1 MIEVIEY
8 ETLLSGGA
16 FGCSAVLCPFGNRQY
31 LILMFHGQKPTI
43 HGQNGMKTVFTVC
56 YRHSRQTCI
65 AVTYLNGGKLM
76 RHFYFRLIFG
86 IVWLAAAVVS
96 TVRSNISF
104 AALYAVLGI
113 VFLWSAYSIRKK
125 EKDEDNDQ

>member
-1 MIEVIEY
+1 MNG
-8 ETLLSGGA
+8 L
-16 FGCSAVLCPFGNRQY
+16 F
-31 LILMFHGQKPTI
+31 FHGQKPAI
-43 HGQNGMKTVFTVC
+43 HGQNGTEMGFTVC
-56 YRHSRQTCI
+56 YVHNSYLYTN
-65 AVTYLNGGKLM
+65 LNGGKFM

-96 TVRSNISF
+96 VVKDNISF

-125 EKDEDNDQ
+125 EKDKDNDQ

>member
-1 MIEVIEY
+1 MNG
-8 ETLLSGGA
+8 L
-16 FGCSAVLCPFGNRQY
+16 F
-31 LILMFHGQKPTI
+31 FHGQKPAI
-43 HGQNGMKTVFTVC
+43 HGQNGTEMGFTVC
-56 YRHSRQTCI
+56 YVHNSYLYTN
-65 AVTYLNGGKLM
+65 LNGGKFM

-96 TVRSNISF
+96 VVKDNISF

-125 EKDEDNDQ
+125 GKDKDNDQ